1 MWKET
6 RIDYM
11 LLLSWLGL
19 GFHRREWLGYV
30 NNIIAGGDFPISPFL
45 PKFQFCLSQN
55 GENKTQPAQTCWEG
69 Q

>member
-11 LLLSWLGL
+11 LLVSWLGL

-45 PKFQFCLSQN
+45 PKFQFCFFAISRFSSSPQ
-55 GENKTQPAQTCWEG
+55 TQ
-69 Q
+69 